1 MRHIRELVA
10 FAEAAH
16 PNDRFFANLE
26 QTLRFFPDLR
36 AQYHAY
42 ERALC
47 LLDSESWAEL
57 RAKAIAHFK
66 DHRRGQLKQGF
77 FNQLNEAFAYQH
89 LVRRGFRKVRVL
101 REFGK
106 TQPDIEYA
114 DGDEKHFC
122 EVKTIGISEE
132 QIARWNARQAFRSSV
147 YHELSAGFVGKLQS
161 TLDLANLQIKACGT
175 KGLIYLLILFD
186 DFTLQNYKRYRR
198 QICHCILTHSAENI
212 YVKVGLLG
220 RRHIEKHPTTKA
232 MHGA

>member
-10 FAEAAH
+10 LAKAAH

-26 QTLRFFPDLR
+26 QTLRFPSDAR
-36 AQYHAY
+36 AQYRAY

-47 LLDSESWAEL
+47 LLDAESWADL
-57 RAKAIAHFK
+57 RAKAMAHFK

-89 LVRRGFRKVRVL
+89 LVRRGFRKVRAL
-101 REFGK
+101 REVGK

-114 DGDEKHFC
+114 DRDEKHFC

-132 QIARWNARQAFRSSV
+132 QIARWDAKQAFRSSV

-161 TLDLANLQIKACGT
+161 TLDLADKQIKARGT
-175 KGLIYLLILFD
+175 RGLIYLLVLFD
-186 DFTLQNYKRYRR
+186 DFTLQNYKKYRK
-198 QICHCILTHSAENI
+198 QICHCIFAHSAENI

-220 RRHIEKHPTTKA
+220 RRYIEKHPTTRA